1 MKMHERSGDV
11 PEQTEQIVFTA
22 RALLRHKTVEAL
34 AFAKLL
40 MVSYPT
46 KQRQWQGESHRRY
59 TEQSTESGRLAVGL
73 SSTRTIKMCRW
84 LSWMKL
90 W

>member
-40 MVSYPT
+40 MISHPM
-46 KQRQWQGESHRRY
+46 KQRQWQAESNR
-59 TEQSTESGRLAVGL
+59 TGGTQSRAQRVAACGWTVID
-73 SSTRTIKMCRW
+73 THHQNV
-84 LSWMKL
+84 
-90 W
+90 